1 MIKLD
6 HFYILLIYELI
17 SYTFFDENEGKYV
30 ISSSVHVFLHFV
42 LMEPS
47 RDTMSRTV
55 YLHVATALFTNLN
68 HHINHHP
75 FTGDGKYKEDVAEAV
90 NTISNEQELQQH

>member
-6 HFYILLIYELI
+6 QFYILLIYELI
-17 SYTFFDENEGKYV
+17 SYTFFDVWDGKV
-30 ISSSVHVFLHFV
+30 RVFHVFLHFV

-47 RDTMSRTV
+47 RDTMSRIV
-55 YLHVATALFTNLN
+55 YLHVVTALFTNLN

-75 FTGDGKYKEDVAEAV
+75 ITGDGKYKEAV